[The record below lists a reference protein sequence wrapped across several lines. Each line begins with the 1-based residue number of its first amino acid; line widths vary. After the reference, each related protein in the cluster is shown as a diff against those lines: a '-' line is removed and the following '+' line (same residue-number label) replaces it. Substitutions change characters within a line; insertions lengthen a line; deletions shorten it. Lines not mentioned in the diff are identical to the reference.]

1 MGYYIYRYVH
11 PDYPWLYVGQ
21 TIDIEKRIKS
31 HDSNNGD
38 NISRKYENL
47 LKESRVL
54 FFEVGGKNQMN
65 YVESFLIDKYKPY
78 LNKKDKFVDRECP
91 VEMKLPTWQIYR
103 DRDSSLESSTKDF
116 LKILKKVEKAQ
127 EEIEAKK
134 RLISNLEKEVE
145 VKNEQLK
152 DAESKLN
159 ALTSIV
165 PSSLHST
172 EDLKDKKS
180 IFVDVKFIKEFYKTY
195 PNSDVTFT
203 SISYSETGGVNECT
217 IDKEKAV
224 IVTRNGTPQIYKRK
238 DDDDSISWGFA
249 GDILINSYACFS
261 RFRPSTPLVV
271 DIMLSYYAD
280 QILKVKKELYVE
292 RPKVHIIPYK
302 DIKQSGHYTVFNS
315 IIPVEEIYKDRD
327 REGAHHI
334 TDITIIQHEERLDW
348 DNVGFVEWK
357 EDEHNCHTSIYNK
370 SFYNTSSEH
379 PCYKEMENKYYRDLL
394 KTIKEGDFFVLRDE
408 DYEKCHDLES
418 ELCSLESK
426 MKELSECNEDD

>member
-38 NISRKYENL
+38 NISRKYESL

-54 FFEVGGKNQMN
+54 FFEVGGKNQMD
-65 YVESFLIDKYKPY
+65 YIESFLIDKYKPY
-78 LNKKDKFVDRECP
+78 LNKKDKFVDRECT

-116 LKILKKVEKAQ
+116 LKILKRVEKAQ

-134 RLISNLEKEVE
+134 RVISNLEKEVE

-165 PSSLHST
+165 PSALHPA

-203 SISYSETGGVNECT
+203 SISYSETGKANKCT
-217 IDKEKAV
+217 IDKDK
-224 IVTRNGTPQIYKRK
+224 IVTVTRSGTPQIYKRK
-238 DDDDSISWGFA
+238 DDDYGISWGFA

-261 RFRPSTPLVV
+261 RFKPSTSLIA

-280 QILKVKKELYVE
+280 QILKVKKELYAE
-292 RPKVHIIPYK
+292 RQKIHILPYK
-302 DIKQSGHYTVFNS
+302 EIKQSGNYTVFNN
-315 IIPVEEIYKDRD
+315 IIPVEDIYKDRD
-327 REGAHHI
+327 CEGAHNI
-334 TDITIIQHEERLDW
+334 TGIIIEQHDEKLDW
-348 DNVGFVEWK
+348 DYVHFREWK
-357 EDEHNCHTSIYNK
+357 GEHQYNAGLYNK
-370 SFYNTSSEH
+370 QYHDTSSAH
-379 PCYKEMENKYYRDLL
+379 PCYKEDENNYYKDLL
-394 KTIKEGDFFVLRDE
+394 EIIKEGDFFVLRNE
-408 DYEKCHDLES
+408 DYQKCHDLES
-418 ELCSLESK
+418 ELHSLEEK
-426 MKELSECNEDD
+426 MKELSGCNEDD

>member
-54 FFEVGGKNQMN
+54 FFEVGGKNQMD

-134 RLISNLEKEVE
+134 RVISNLEKEVE
-145 VKNEQLK
+145 AKNEQLK

-165 PSSLHST
+165 PSALHPA

-203 SISYSETGGVNECT
+203 SISYSETGKANKCT
-217 IDKEKAV
+217 IDKDK
-224 IVTRNGTPQIYKRK
+224 IVTVTRSGTPQIYKRK
-238 DDDDSISWGFA
+238 DDDYGISWGFA

-261 RFRPSTPLVV
+261 RFKPSTSLIA

-280 QILKVKKELYVE
+280 QILKVKKELYAE
-292 RPKVHIIPYK
+292 RQKVRIFPYK
-302 DIKQSGHYTVFNS
+302 EIKQSGNYTVFNS
-315 IIPVEEIYKDRD
+315 IIPAEEIYKDRS
-327 REGAHHI
+327 REGAHNI
-334 TDITIIQHEERLDW
+334 TGIIIEQHDEKLDW
-348 DNVGFVEWK
+348 DYVHFREWKGEHPYNAGLYNKQYHDTSSAHPAYK
-357 EDEHNCHTSIYNK
+357 EDESNY
-370 SFYNTSSEH
+370 
-379 PCYKEMENKYYRDLL
+379 YKDLL
-394 KTIKEGDFFVLRDE
+394 KIIKEGDFFVLRDE
-408 DYEKCHDLES
+408 DYKKCHDLES

-426 MKELSECNEDD
+426 MKELSKCNEDD

>member
-54 FFEVGGKNQMN
+54 FFEVGGKNQMD

-134 RLISNLEKEVE
+134 KAVSDLEKEIE

-165 PSSLHST
+165 PSALHPT

-203 SISYSETGGVNECT
+203 SINYSETGKANKCT
-217 IDKEKAV
+217 IDKDKVV
-224 IVTRNGTPQIYKRK
+224 IATRNGSPQIYKRK
-238 DDDDSISWGFA
+238 DDDGISWSFT

-261 RFRPSTPLVV
+261 RFKPSTSLVV

-280 QILKVKKELYVE
+280 QILKVKKELCVE

-357 EDEHNCHTSIYNK
+357 EDEYNCNTSIYNK

-426 MKELSECNEDD
+426 MKELSEYNEND

>member
-54 FFEVGGKNQMN
+54 FFEVGGKNQMD

-134 RLISNLEKEVE
+134 KAVSDLEKEIE

-165 PSSLHST
+165 PSALRPT

-203 SISYSETGGVNECT
+203 SISYSETGRVNECT
-217 IDKEKAV
+217 IDKEKV
-224 IVTRNGTPQIYKRK
+224 VTVTRNGTPQIYKRK
-238 DDDDSISWGFA
+238 DDDDGISWGFA

-261 RFRPSTPLVV
+261 RFKPSTSLVV

-280 QILKVKKELYVE
+280 QILKVKKELCVE

-357 EDEHNCHTSIYNK
+357 EDEYNCNTSIYNK

-426 MKELSECNEDD
+426 MKELSEYNEND